1 MRRSCSPIES
11 QMIPTWSTRSRA
23 HCCCSVMFVTFGPDR
38 NELLLAGLA
47 QACER
52 GDPPGK
58 AHAKDASPLKVVPW
72 FEGARP
78 TSMCTV

>member
-1 MRRSCSPIES
+1 
-11 QMIPTWSTRSRA
+11 
-23 HCCCSVMFVTFGPDR
+23 MFVTFGPDR

-58 AHAKDASPLKVVPW
+58 AHAKDASPLKVVLW

-78 TSMCTV
+78 TSVCTV